1 MNSRLGCE
9 QTNSVRGQLYKSQH
23 IERRLYHKMPLRQQR
38 KTQLPLAEVKKE
50 RGRRAVA
57 EEAKM
62 ERGEGLRA
70 VAGVRQTRG
79 NAALWQHPPSEL
91 ANSNHRL
98 HCEWECIHSSEFF
111 GCQLL
116 LIPRR
121 SRGKRGR
128 RSCNKILSQQ
138 AKVIEF
144 QRKIAGA
151 T

>member
-1 MNSRLGCE
+1 MHYEWTRCFGCE
-9 QTNSVRGQLYKSQH
+9 QTNLVRGQLYKSQH

-38 KTQLPLAEVKKE
+38 KTQLPLAEAKKE
-50 RGRRAVA
+50 R
-57 EEAKM
+57 
-62 ERGEGLRA
+62 RGKWVRA

-98 HCEWECIHSSEFF
+98 YCEWKCIHSLEFF

-121 SRGKRGR
+121 RRRGR
-128 RSCNKILSQQ
+128 RRRGSCNKILSQQ